1 MSSVTQRIKEIKQP
15 VGGYIKP
22 SSFKCI
28 EYDDGRELFP
38 EENVH
43 GSIVGLVVDYMT
55 RFLMGASL
63 ADAFNISLMGAAL
76 AERCGRKG
84 SLKEIDSY
92 LSKIKGLDKKS
103 IIYACKIVTFDVWY
117 RSTSTAFSCKTAKE
131 TNADDNTVNNIMIML
146 ERSLEFWD
154 EYGPITVDGFTFE
167 GGGYTD
173 TVNAGDGDYLTEDTL
188 WDFKVSKNKPKS
200 DHTLQLLM
208 YYLMGRHSGKEE
220 FDYISK
226 LGIFNPR
233 TNTVYLKEIEDI
245 PYEIIEDVSLNV
257 IGYSEDQLDEI
268 VVTDEEI
275 DNEYEEEEEVNYLD
289 MTDIMKVLKCSR
301 YMVMKMYNTQGL
313 PLVKINNKYY
323 ISEEDFYNWME
334 DQRKKREW
342 LITFI
347 ILALIFY
354 FIFLF
359 WMLHR

>member
-15 VGGYIKP
+15 VGGYVKP

-63 ADAFNISLMGAAL
+63 ADSFYISLLGAGL
-76 AERCGRKG
+76 AEKFGRKE

-92 LSKIKGLDKKS
+92 LSKVKGLDKES
-103 IIYACKIVTFDVWY
+103 IFYACKIVTFDVWY

-131 TNADDNTVNNIMIML
+131 TSADDNTINNIMIML
-146 ERSLEFWD
+146 ERSIAFWD
-154 EYGPITVDGFTFE
+154 EYGPITVDGFTFD

-173 TVNAGDGDYLTEDTL
+173 IVDAGDGDYLTEDTL
-188 WDFKVSKNKPKS
+188 WDFKVSKNRIKS

-208 YYLMGRHSGKEE
+208 YYLMGRHSSKKE

-233 TNTVYLKEIEDI
+233 TNTVYIKEIEDI
-245 PYEIIEDVSLNV
+245 PYEIIEEVSLKV
-257 IGYSEDQLDEI
+257 IGYTEEQLDDIVVNEEDQ
-268 VVTDEEI
+268 DEEDI
-275 DNEYEEEEEVNYLD
+275 YLD
-289 MTDIMKVLKCSR
+289 MSDIMKILGCSR
-301 YMVMKMYNTQGL
+301 YMIMNYYTKQGL
-313 PLVKINNKYY
+313 PLLKYKNRYY
-323 ISEEDFYNWME
+323 ILENDLYLWME
-334 DQRKKREW
+334 EQRRKR
-342 LITFI
+342 II
-347 ILALIFY
+347 ILVFTVIIPIVFLI
-354 FIFLF
+354 IWFLII
-359 WMLHR
+359 MPH